1 MQKEEFQ
8 FNKEVAGTKE
18 GGEPSVAP
26 ISSIT
31 TEGHSRA
38 MEGREKLSKFIKEI
52 SEKLKAEGVPVNE
65 DCRIDMSEFTLVH
78 NYTEIAKDKEMLGE
92 FEKMHNPGL
101 TREEVKEK
109 KKHRDGE
116 KFEMLKTALFSKFL
130 GEKFIIARSSEYD
143 DIKRGVD
150 NLILEK
156 ATGNLVCAFD
166 EVVDLSEKDK
176 KKKENEMKD
185 RYEEKKKKIKDQNIE
200 WGGGKIKYGIG
211 MKDGKVILKE
221 YENTPIFYLK
231 VLKEELYK
239 NLDKLIP
246 SFDEKSPEEIELF
259 DNLINSLSEQYA
271 ELKIDEDKLRPNI
284 KESLAK
290 FGKVLKGIK
299 KERKREKFLASQ

>member
-1 MQKEEFQ
+1 MSKEGLQ
-8 FNKEVAGTKE
+8 LNNKET
-18 GGEPSVAP
+18 
-26 ISSIT
+26 SSK
-31 TEGHSRA
+31 TESR
-38 MEGREKLSKFIKEI
+38 EEKLFAFIGKI
-52 SEKLKAEGVPVNE
+52 SEKLKAEGVPVTR
-65 DCRIDMSEFTLVH
+65 DCRIDMAGFSLVH
-78 NYTEIAKDKEMLGE
+78 NYAEIAKDKEIVSE
-92 FEKMHNPGL
+92 FEKEYYPGL
-101 TREEVKEK
+101 TKEALEEK

-130 GEKFIIARSSEYD
+130 GEKFIVARSSEFD

-166 EVVDLSEKDK
+166 EVVDIPEEDKAKKEKDSK
-176 KKKENEMKD
+176 N
-185 RYEEKKKKIKDQNIE
+185 RYEEKKKRIKDQNLE

-211 MKDGKVILKE
+211 MKDGKVIAKE
-221 YENTPIFYLK
+221 YEGAPIFYLK

-271 ELKIDEDKLRPNI
+271 ELKEDEEKLRPYI

-290 FGKVLKGIK
+290 FGKVLKEIK
-299 KERKREKFLASQ
+299 KERKRERYFAKSL

>member
-1 MQKEEFQ
+1 MQKEGFQ
-8 FNKEVAGTKE
+8 FNKDSIDTKE
-18 GGEPSVAP
+18 K
-26 ISSIT
+26 SSIT
-31 TEGHSRA
+31 EAKSGN
-38 MEGREKLSKFIKEI
+38 EKLLEFIKEI
-52 SEKLKAEGVPVNE
+52 SEKLKKEGVPVNE

-101 TREEVKEK
+101 TKEEIKEK
-109 KKHRDGE
+109 KNRRDGE
-116 KFEMLKTALFSKFL
+116 RFEMLKTALFSKFL

-156 ATGNLVCAFD
+156 STGNLVCAFD
-166 EVVDLSEKDK
+166 EVVDISEKDK

-211 MKDGKVILKE
+211 IKDGKVILKE

-231 VLKEELYK
+231 VLKEELHK

-259 DNLINSLSEQYA
+259 DNLINSLAEQYA